1 MNEAVF
7 ADAIGPLD
15 DEAAQVRRNGIA
27 HAAVGRL
34 RARALAFAK
43 LIT

>member
-1 MNEAVF
+1 MNEAIF
-7 ADAIGPLD
+7 ADAIRPLD
-15 DEAAQVRRNGIA
+15 DEAAQAHGNGTA

-34 RARALAFAK
+34 RARALAFAR